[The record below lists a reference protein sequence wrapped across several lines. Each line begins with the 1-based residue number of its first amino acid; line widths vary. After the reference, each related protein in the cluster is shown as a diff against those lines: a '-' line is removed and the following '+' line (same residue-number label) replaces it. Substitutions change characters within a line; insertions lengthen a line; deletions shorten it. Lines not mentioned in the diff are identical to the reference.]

1 MSLTSETTMNKLDFE
16 IPMMI
21 FGMLVAR
28 LGFSKAG
35 DEIGGGESITLGF
48 NGEELYLY
56 IERHNNKGTL
66 NINIKGK

>member
-1 MSLTSETTMNKLDFE
+1 MNKLDFK
-16 IPMMI
+16 IPMAI
-21 FGMLVAR
+21 FTMLITS
-28 LGFSKAG
+28 LGFSEDG

-66 NINIKGK
+66 NINISGI